1 MDKFLGADVEKQV
14 REIFADLKE
23 PVAVVFFGSKI
34 QHCEYCKEI
43 HQLLSEVVALSANL
57 SLEAYDLEED
67 AAVAARFRVDKAPS
81 FVLAARNGDLVEDTG
96 VIFSGIPAQYEFTSL
111 IQGLLM
117 VSQRDSGL
125 NPATRQFLAGLTE
138 PVHLQVFIT
147 PT

>member
-1 MDKFLGADVEKQV
+1 MGKFLGPDVEKQV
-14 REIFADLKE
+14 REVFAGLKE
-23 PVAVVFFGSKI
+23 PVAVAFFGSKI

-43 HQLLSEVVALSANL
+43 FQLLTEVVALSPKL
-57 SLEAYDLEED
+57 SLEAYDLEENPD
-67 AAVAARFRVDKAPS
+67 MAIKFRVDKAPS
-81 FVLAARNGDLVEDTG
+81 FVLAAKNGDQIEDTG

-111 IQGLLM
+111 VQGLLM